1 MMEIEA
7 KMDMNSGK
15 ATIKFDMI
23 EFIHNLSDEEQ
34 SGIIESLSCSEQVI
48 KHVTDQIFYGH
59 TENLYCGSVSYDDG
73 TSEFKTAIGY
83 AKDLVIE
90 KADEVA
96 RKRIEQLEFAN
107 KRMKDTIDRLYQEND
122 QLKRSRNIYY

>member
-1 MMEIEA
+1 MMEIEV

-48 KHVTDQIFYGH
+48 KHVTDQIFYGY
-59 TENLYCGSVSYDDG
+59 TDNGFCGSIAFDDG
-73 TSEFKTAIGY
+73 TSEFKTAVGR

-90 KADEVA
+90 KADEIA
-96 RKRIEQLEFAN
+96 RKRIEQLEASN
-107 KRMKDTIDRLYQEND
+107 KIMKETIDRLYQEND
-122 QLKRSRNIYY
+122 RLKRGRNSYY